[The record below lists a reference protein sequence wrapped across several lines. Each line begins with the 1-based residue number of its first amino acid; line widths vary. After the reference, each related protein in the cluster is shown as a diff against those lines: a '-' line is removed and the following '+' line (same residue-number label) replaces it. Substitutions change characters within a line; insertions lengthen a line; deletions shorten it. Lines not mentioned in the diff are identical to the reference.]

1 MEAKIKETSLNKILQ
16 EEVEKAG
23 QTIISRIL
31 IQIVNWEI
39 CFRCQTFHKE
49 RCQVILSFLNKC

>member
-1 MEAKIKETSLNKILQ
+1 MEAKIKGTSLNKILQ

-39 CFRCQTFHKE
+39 CIRCQTFHLE
-49 RCQVILSFLNKC
+49 RCQVLLSFLNKC